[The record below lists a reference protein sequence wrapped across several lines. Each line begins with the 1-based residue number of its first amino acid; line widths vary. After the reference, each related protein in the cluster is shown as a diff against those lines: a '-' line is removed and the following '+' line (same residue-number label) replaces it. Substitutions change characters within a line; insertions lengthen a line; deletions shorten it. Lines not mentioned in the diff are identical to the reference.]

1 MWFKVSKEQDP
12 RFPAQYILS
21 NTYWLNADDG
31 WQEIHTLYGFAYIKG
46 YCFERGINHVLAE
59 ELFENPIP
67 RYTGSFVAV
76 LAYKDG
82 RVVITNDTTRAT
94 PLYRDDA
101 NLSVGNLCMQTYEN
115 VWSDAYV
122 EIAQHIQEHRWNA
135 VPVPKPT
142 RLFDSV
148 VDEIHNLLC
157 AKFNWLAMNHDI
169 VRVFYSGGIDTLTCI
184 SYLRALHVP
193 FELVTAEHFDLDD
206 FVVYNDSEIR
216 SYWGYNQI
224 HHYRRPTIFVT
235 GACGDEYF
243 MRGPATANIMLM
255 HLGKSMQQVLAP
267 NHYHYLY
274 FQGLEKSQLYDKQSK
289 NIEILKAIKNRQTTN
304 DYILRM
310 CINDHQHWHLGN
322 TITFTPFK
330 DLELLRLTLE
340 LDEQNILSAIVDA
353 SIQRALIHKNE
364 PALID
369 FLAKNKNQDRSG
381 IMRLS
386 NFLNS

>member
-1 MWFKVSKEQDP
+1 MWFKVSKDQDN

-21 NTYWLNADDG
+21 DTHWLNADEG
-31 WQEIHTLYGFAYIKG
+31 WQEIHTPYGFAYIKG

-59 ELFENPIP
+59 ELFENPVP

-82 RVVITNDTTRAT
+82 SIVITNDTSRAT
-94 PLYRDDA
+94 PLYRDDVDSA
-101 NLSVGNLCMQTYEN
+101 VGNLCMNKYEN
-115 VWSDAYV
+115 IWSDAYV
-122 EIAQHIQEHRWNA
+122 EISNGIHEHRFAA
-135 VPVPKPT
+135 VPTVGTP
-142 RLFDSV
+142 RSFDSV

-157 AKFNWLAMNHDI
+157 AKFNWLAMNNDI

-193 FELVTAEHFDLDD
+193 FELITAEHFDLDH
-206 FVVYNDSEIR
+206 FTVTNDSEIR
-216 SYWGYNQI
+216 SYWGYTQI
-224 HHYRRPTIFVT
+224 HHYRRPTVFVT

-243 MRGPATANIMLM
+243 LRGPATANIMLM
-255 HLGKSMQQVLAP
+255 HLGKNMSQVLQP
-267 NHYHYLY
+267 EHYHYLY
-274 FQGLEKSQLYDKQSK
+274 FQGLEKSRLYEKQK
-289 NIEILKAIKNRQTTN
+289 HDAEILAAIEHKHSTHNH
-304 DYILRM
+304 ILRM

-330 DLELLRLTLE
+330 DIELLRLTLE

-353 SIQRALIHKNE
+353 SIQRALINKNE
-364 PALID
+364 PALLN

-386 NFLNS
+386 DYLDS